1 MHAYH
6 LHLYFTLKCNGKDIW
21 WSHIKE
27 LHEINSKAGMG
38 LQLVP
43 KLKYE
48 HINITSFSA
57 MRVDLAAQVNN
68 IKS

>member
-1 MHAYH
+1 MYER
-6 LHLYFTLKCNGKDIW
+6 DV
-21 WSHIKE
+21 S
-27 LHEINSKAGMG
+27 AGMG

-57 MRVDLAAQVNN
+57 MWVDLAATVYMSVFSLCVTLYLYINVHT
-68 IKS
+68 